1 MHQSRRAVS
10 GKGCR
15 CVTTVSYSYS
25 TDGKFLLLQENY
37 ANDDTIRYTYNDN
50 GDVTAQYKN
59 DNSRPYVTYI
69 YNDDGDLTEKVNTD
83 TKLKYVY
90 GKKRLI
96 IRLR

>member
-1 MHQSRRAVS
+1 M
-10 GKGCR
+10 
-15 CVTTVSYSYS
+15 
-25 TDGKFLLLQENY
+25 QENY